1 MHAPLPEYPAKTH
14 ASYLASLI
22 ERTGFV
28 DFDGDKAI
36 SYSSLFESGQGRM
49 LAVMT
54 AVDEAGDEVLLKAF
68 SGTFGSVRNLTGWV
82 AHPLAEDK
90 YQHYLKLY
98 DPQIKVLDKKIKT
111 ANNPDEKNALI
122 NERKALSQKA
132 LAHYNEIFCLATID
146 GSTSSLQEIFGGP
159 VPTGSGEC
167 CAPKLFHHAF
177 THNLRPTSMA
187 EFFVGSSLQGRTHGN
202 FYPPCTERCS
212 PILKAQLG
220 LEILYRDEHL
230 IIVNKESGLLSVP
243 GNGPDMQDSAE
254 SRVRRLYPDA
264 PRQCAV
270 HRLDMDTSGIVIVAL
285 HRRALSAM
293 HTLFRKRAVARAY
306 EALLEGIVLQEEGVV
321 HLPFRANLSTRPYQI
336 YDEENGKWGTTDYQ
350 RIGVEV
356 RPDGSKVTRVHFV
369 PLTGRTHQHRLH
381 ASHPK
386 GLGHPILGDRLYGTG
401 LVDRLYLHAKLVS
414 FTHPF
419 TGELLEI
426 ASMPPF

>member
-14 ASYLASLI
+14 ARYLAALLK
-22 ERTGFV
+22 RTGFI
-28 DFDGDKAI
+28 DFDGEKTI
-36 SYSSLFESGQGRM
+36 PYSSLFESGQGRM

-54 AVDEAGDEVLLKAF
+54 AIDESGSGVLLKAF

-82 AHPLAEDK
+82 AHPLAEDE
-90 YQHYLKLY
+90 YQQYLKLY
-98 DPQIKVLDKKIKT
+98 DPQIKALDKKIET
-111 ANNPDEKNALI
+111 TDDLNEKISLI
-122 NERKALSQKA
+122 KERKALSQKA
-132 LAHYNEIFCLATID
+132 LAHYNEIFRLATID
-146 GSTSSLQEIFGGP
+146 ENSFSLHEIFDGP

-167 CAPKLFHHAF
+167 CAPKLFHYAF

-187 EFFVGSSLQGRTHGN
+187 EFFVGSSLQGRTHEH

-220 LEILYRDEHL
+220 LEILYRDEYL
-230 IIVNKESGLLSVP
+230 IVVNKESGLLSVP
-243 GNGPDMQDSAE
+243 GNGSDMQDSVE
-254 SRVRRLYPDA
+254 SRVRHLYPDA

-293 HTLFRKRAVARAY
+293 HALFRERAVERAY
-306 EALLEGIVLQEEGVV
+306 EALLEGVVLQEEGVV
-321 HLPFRANLSTRPYQI
+321 HLPFRADLANRPYQI

-350 RIGVEV
+350 RMGVEV
-356 RPDGSKVTRVHFV
+356 RPNGSKVTRVHFV
-369 PLTGRTHQHRLH
+369 PHTGRTHQLRLH

-401 LVDRLYLHAKLVS
+401 LVDRLFLHAKLVS

-419 TGELLEI
+419 SGELLEI
-426 ASMPPF
+426 TSKPPF